1 MPDLEL
7 ELDIIAA
14 WQYSTAYRTHNTW
27 YFCEFR
33 ISNCSTPALSRKST
47 DQLSQPK
54 AIYFSVFMRNRFH
67 WQVNLARSNVVVQIW
82 LLPIFFT
89 ISFPNWRGPWKVFI
103 SCQTIKSRQV
113 WSPSPKVGRQN
124 SALAEWRSSSP
135 VDKNASKVTAIIL
148 KNKYGVLYLINC
160 NFIFFFLDY
169 VFLDTGE
176 CALIIS
182 RPSYL

>member
-14 WQYSTAYRTHNTW
+14 WQYSAAYRTHNTW

-113 WSPSPKVGRQN
+113 WSPSPKVGQQN

-160 NFIFFFLDY
+160 NFIDY